1 MNKIWVL
8 IVFICIVYGVIS
20 GNTEELVSASL
31 NVPKDTLELLI
42 KVGGLIIFYNGLFQI
57 AIDSGLIKKV
67 SKYIYPLTR
76 FIFKDI
82 SKDSLVHEYISANIV
97 ANLLGLGIASTPI
110 ALKALTAMKEE
121 LQDKNKPSKSMI
133 ILVMMNISAFTIFP
147 LTILSVRKIYNAKI
161 NIELIPL
168 FIIISFILTVVSIVI
183 VKIWGKEY
191 E

>member
-1 MNKIWVL
+1 MNRIWVF
-8 IVFICIVYGVIS
+8 IIGICIIYGIIS
-20 GNTEELVSASL
+20 GNSEAMVNASL
-31 NVPKDTLELLI
+31 EVPKDTLDLLI

-57 AIDSGLIKKV
+57 AIDSGMIRKL
-67 SKYIYPLTR
+67 SKIIYPITR

-82 SKDSLVHEYISANIV
+82 KKDSKVHEYVSANII

-110 ALKALTAMKEE
+110 AIKALNAMKEE
-121 LQDKNKPSKSMI
+121 LKDKDKPSLSMVTL
-133 ILVMMNISAFTIFP
+133 ILMNVAAFTIFP

-161 NIELIPL
+161 NLELVPF
-168 FIIISFILTVVSIVI
+168 FILVSFLLTVVAIII

>member
-67 SKYIYPLTR
+67 SKYIYPITR
-76 FIFKDI
+76 LIFKDI

-121 LQDKNKPSKSMI
+121 LQDKNKPSKSI
-133 ILVMMNISAFTIFP
+133 VILVMMNISAFTIFP